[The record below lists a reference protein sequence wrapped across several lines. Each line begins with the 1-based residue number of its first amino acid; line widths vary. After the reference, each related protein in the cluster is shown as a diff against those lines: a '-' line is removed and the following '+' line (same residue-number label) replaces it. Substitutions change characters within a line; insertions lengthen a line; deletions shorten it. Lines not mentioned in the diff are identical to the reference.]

1 MTRPYR
7 NPTTHSIAW
16 LQICGTSFSL
26 SVISAVLTLSFTL
39 LPVLVRYETGTW
51 ALLGSAILDSL
62 VMYNARLGLGLC
74 LQRLSRQ
81 MVSSFRSPRRQ
92 QLTHHTRPS
101 PSHSMICPNT
111 QDPYDSLCAEVHRS
125 KAGSGDDVIS
135 GMPVVGLLSSLSFL
149 YWYCSVSIAFYCFLK
164 KCLFLIGSPFCSC
177 RLSFWLF
184 RIFECWLRQ
193 LFAPCGLSFQA

>member
-1 MTRPYR
+1 
-7 NPTTHSIAW
+7 
-16 LQICGTSFSL
+16 
-26 SVISAVLTLSFTL
+26 
-39 LPVLVRYETGTW
+39 
-51 ALLGSAILDSL
+51 
-62 VMYNARLGLGLC
+62 MYNARLGLG

-92 QLTHHTRPS
+92 QLTHHTHPS
-101 PSHSMICPNT
+101 PLHSMICPNT

-125 KAGSGDDVIS
+125 KASSGDNGIS